1 MYDTGGLLPVDSLP
15 AGVFLCTGPPMVGK
29 RALLLRLL
37 AHGVDS
43 GEGCVVV
50 STDRTAAEIDDDLAG
65 FRRDPS
71 ATVPLGYVDGSGNA
85 EDGVAGVPTEMAGSP
100 TDLTGIG
107 MGLSRQLE
115 RMATA
120 GEVDGIRVGLLSL
133 STMLLYSDPE
143 RVLRYLHVF
152 GQRTKEAGAL
162 ALVLAHSES
171 LDTEVAGQIR
181 SFADGAIE
189 LREDEDGHR
198 LRVKGLDGVD
208 SGWGSVPDPRVS
220 PSGPAAVPDR
230 SPESPPVASLRALID
245 DVRADQPTL
254 TVGNYTGD
262 EATLDRIESHFRTLQ
277 VGVRTTDLG
286 FASPTDVAM
295 LHRGDDLLASSSV
308 ADIDAAITLD
318 DEPELAGTTAPLL
331 DAVDQTTFDAVGADR
346 RFLVRTSHTI
356 EALAARGGR
365 STPGSN
371 SSPGCGT
378 TDGRGGTT
386 SDSSIPGSTSTS
398 TASPTWTSPTGIGRF
413 TRPKT
418 ANSPAR
424 GSSVTGAARTPRPR
438 GCSSPRRGP
447 TATTGSGRTALIWP
461 RNSTGIS
468 GRVTERRRC
477 RPGCSRTRRS
487 RGRR

>member
-37 AHGVDS
+37 AHGIDS

-198 LRVKGLDGVD
+198 LRIKGLDGVD
-208 SGWGSVPDPRVS
+208 SGWGSVPDPRIS

-230 SPESPPVASLRALID
+230 PPESPPVASLRALID

-286 FASPTDVAM
+286 FASPTDVAL
-295 LHRGDDLLASSSV
+295 LHRGDDLLATASV
-308 ADIDAAITLD
+308 ADVDAAITLG
-318 DEPELAGTTAPLL
+318 DEGELAGATAPLL
-331 DAVDQTTFDAVGADR
+331 VAVDQTTFDATGADR
-346 RFLVRTSHTI
+346 RFLVRTSHTS

-365 STPGSN
+365 LHAGFQQLSRLWD
-371 SSPGCGT
+371 
-378 TDGRGGTT
+378 DG
-386 SDSSIPGSTSTS
+386 
-398 TASPTWTSPTGIGRF
+398 
-413 TRPKT
+413 
-418 ANSPAR
+418 
-424 GSSVTGAARTPRPR
+424 
-438 GCSSPRRGP
+438 
-447 TATTGSGRTALIWP
+447 
-461 RNSTGIS
+461 
-468 GRVTERRRC
+468 
-477 RPGCSRTRRS
+477 RTRRNYERLVDS
-487 RGRR
+487 GVDVHVYGVADVDLPDRDWTVHTAEGGELERTWFVCYRSGEDAATEGILVAEEGADGYDGIWSYRSDLAAQLDAYLRTSY